1 MTTHTHTHTH
11 THTPPP
17 HTHTHRLTQENDG
30 LKQAYAELEEKYAPY
45 QETIDK
51 LEAQNKLLTS
61 QTAAAQQE
69 AQRLSE
75 QYAKLLGH
83 QNTRQKI
90 MHVKNLKDENAAL
103 KQVRN
108 NGHAETFL

>member
-1 MTTHTHTHTH
+1 MY
-11 THTPPP
+11 
-17 HTHTHRLTQENDG
+17 RLTQENDA

-45 QETIDK
+45 QDTIDK
-51 LEAQNKLLTS
+51 LEEQNKLLTS
-61 QTAAAQQE
+61 QTATAQQE
-69 AQRLSE
+69 AKRLSE

-103 KQVRN
+103 KQVS
-108 NGHAETFL
+108 